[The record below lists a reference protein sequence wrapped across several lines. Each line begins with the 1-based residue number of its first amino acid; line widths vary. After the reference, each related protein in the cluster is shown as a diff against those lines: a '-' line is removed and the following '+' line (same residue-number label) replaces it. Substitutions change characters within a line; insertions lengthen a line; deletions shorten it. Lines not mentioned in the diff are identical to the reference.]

1 MQLKGK
7 EDFVEARS
15 HNIVVKRENQNQ
27 KGELLAYPEDYVN
40 QKQLAPNIQLI
51 NQAHYTSYITLKKKK
66 HSIKYTNKQ
75 INIANTIDNKPTN
88 FMDAENYSM
97 QGDYETCIN
106 FVLSLQSLHE

>member
-51 NQAHYTSYITLKKKK
+51 NQAHYTSYITLKKKNTVLN
-66 HSIKYTNKQ
+66 IQTNKL
-75 INIANTIDNKPTN
+75 T
-88 FMDAENYSM
+88 
-97 QGDYETCIN
+97 
-106 FVLSLQSLHE
+106 